1 MIARGGAPG
10 IARSY
15 IGTPYVLG
23 GRLKGAGCDCATL
36 LGLYLIEI
44 GVVTPEELWASVGL
58 YAHDWFL
65 HTSRERYLRQLTRLA
80 NLTAEFVCRV
90 DAPAQ
95 PGDLVIFRA
104 VSSKVFNHGAIVTA
118 WPYGVHACADGVRE
132 SNLATHRLTAYKPM
146 DVFDPFAKMVAEST
160 GAES

>member
-1 MIARGGAPG
+1 MTTRTEAVSIAC
-10 IARSY
+10 SY
-15 IGTPYVLG
+15 IKTPYVLG
-23 GRLKGAGCDCATL
+23 GRLKGAGVDCATL

-44 GVVTPEELWASVGL
+44 GFASADEMWGGL
-58 YAHDWFL
+58 ASYSGDWFL
-65 HTSRERYLRQLTRLA
+65 HTGNERYLRSLVRFGA
-80 NLTAEFVCRV
+80 ASAETICRA
-90 DAPAQ
+90 DHAPQ
-95 PGDLVIFRA
+95 PGDIALFKVAKSR
-104 VSSKVFNHGAIVTA
+104 VFNHGAIVTA